1 MAYEPTQWRS
11 GDTIT
16 SERLNKMEQGIAGS
30 GSGEFYALHTTRTE
44 TPTGNEHDAPII
56 TYSSV
61 ELREEGLPMW
71 LMVDVV
77 LNNVS
82 GIMFYELAAYVAD
95 QHFYSYLNNDGSG
108 EPLFVNDETGEVSL
122 DDPFS
127 NSNGGEVG

>member
-44 TPTGNEHDAPII
+44 TPTENEHDAPIV

-71 LMVDVV
+71 LIVDTVT
-77 LNNVS
+77 NNVS
-82 GIMFYELAAYVAD
+82 GIMIYNLSIHVAD
-95 QHFYSYLNNDGSG
+95 LHAYGYSRSDGQG
-108 EPLFVNDETGEVSL
+108 EALFVNDETGEVSL
-122 DDPFS
+122 NEPS
-127 NSNGGEVG
+127 SGGNAN